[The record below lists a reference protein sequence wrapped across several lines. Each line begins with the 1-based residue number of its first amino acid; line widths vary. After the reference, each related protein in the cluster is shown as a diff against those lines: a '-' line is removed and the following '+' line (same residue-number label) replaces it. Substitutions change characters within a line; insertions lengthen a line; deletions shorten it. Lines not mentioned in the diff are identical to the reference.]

1 MPPAHRAAAHER
13 TLEMLFSHPLSGNI
27 EWRDVL
33 HLLQSVGATKEGG
46 HDTLHATV
54 NGKTVILH
62 GTHHKTL
69 GEEQVMQLRH
79 FLRSVGVEAPRG
91 EESNPS

>member
-1 MPPAHRAAAHER
+1 MTSAHRAGAHER
-13 TLEMLFSHPLSGNI
+13 TLGMLFEHPMSHNI

-33 HLLQSVGATKEGG
+33 QLLAAIGTTKEGG

-69 GEEQVMQLRH
+69 GSEQVMQLRH
-79 FLRSVGVEAPRG
+79 FLRDAGVQPAPATKG
-91 EESNPS
+91 P